1 MTVPVAAG
9 YSRTQIALH
18 WAVAALVAAQYLFND
33 AIAEAW
39 SAYVKGTAALGFD
52 PLVPAHVAG
61 GVLILALVLW
71 RIALRATRGTPP
83 LPEREPPALAVLAR
97 ATHLAFYGVLIALS
111 VSGALAW
118 FADVRPAAGA
128 HNVLKVVLLALIV
141 LHVLAVIFHQSVL
154 KTSVMR
160 RMVRPGA

>member
-1 MTVPVAAG
+1 MTAPITTG

-18 WAVAALVAAQYLFND
+18 WAVASLVAAQYLFND

-39 SAYVKGTAALGFD
+39 SAYVQGKALGFD

-61 GVLILALVLW
+61 GVLILVLVLW
-71 RIALRATRGTPP
+71 RIALRATRGAPP
-83 LPEREPPALAVLAR
+83 LPEREPPALRTLAQV
-97 ATHLAFYGVLIALS
+97 THLAFYGVLIALS

-154 KTSVMR
+154 KSGIMQ

>member
-39 SAYVKGTAALGFD
+39 SAHVQGKAYGFD

-71 RIALRATRGTPP
+71 RIALRATRGVPP
-83 LPEREPPALAVLAR
+83 LPESEHPALHLLAQV
-97 ATHLAFYGVLIALS
+97 THLAFYGVLIALS

-128 HNVLKVVLLALIV
+128 HNVLKVILLALIV

-154 KTSVMR
+154 KSGVMQ
-160 RMVRPGA
+160 RMVRPGT

>member
-1 MTVPVAAG
+1 MTAPITTG

-39 SAYVKGTAALGFD
+39 SAYVQGKAYGFD
-52 PLVPAHVAG
+52 PLVLAHVAG

-71 RIALRATRGTPP
+71 RIALRTTRAAPP

-97 ATHLAFYGVLIALS
+97 VTHLAFYAALIGLS
-111 VSGALAW
+111 ATGALAW
-118 FADVRPAAGA
+118 FVDVRPAAGA
-128 HNVLKVVLLALIV
+128 HNVLKVVLLALIA

-154 KTSVMR
+154 KSGIMQ
-160 RMVRPGA
+160 RMVRPGV

>member
-1 MTVPVAAG
+1 MTVPVSAG

-39 SAYVKGTAALGFD
+39 SAHVQGTAYGFD
-52 PLVPAHVAG
+52 PLVLAHVAG
-61 GVLILALVLW
+61 GVLILVLVLW
-71 RIALRATRGTPP
+71 RIALRATRGVPP
-83 LPEREPPALAVLAR
+83 LPESEHPALHLLAQV
-97 ATHLAFYGVLIALS
+97 THLAFYGVLIALS

-141 LHVLAVIFHQSVL
+141 LHVLAVIFHHSVL
-154 KTSVMR
+154 KTGVMR

>member
-18 WAVAALVAAQYLFND
+18 WAVAALVAVQYLFND

-39 SAYVKGTAALGFD
+39 SAHVQGKAYGFD

-71 RIALRATRGTPP
+71 RIALRATRGVPP
-83 LPEREPPALAVLAR
+83 LPESEHPALHLLAQV
-97 ATHLAFYGVLIALS
+97 THLAFYGVLIALS

-118 FADVRPAAGA
+118 FADVRLAAGA
-128 HNVLKVVLLALIV
+128 HTVLKVVLLALIA

-154 KTSVMR
+154 KTGVMQ
-160 RMVRPGA
+160 RMVRPGT